1 MEYRMAIEKLNTGVR
16 REQIAQAVL
25 GLIATQGAKG
35 LSVAAVARR
44 VGLVPSALYRH
55 FENKD
60 QMLNAAIDLFQAQ
73 VLTHFEEVERESP
86 HCLERLHRLLVR
98 QVRMIR
104 ENQVV
109 AMPRIVFSDN
119 LYGRNPQKRFQVYKI
134 LESFIGRLN
143 DMILEGKKRGEI
155 HAGIDPASAARI
167 FLAIFQ
173 SSGIFWFLSDGEFD
187 VTKHAEKAWRI
198 FKRSIEA

>member
-1 MEYRMAIEKLNTGVR
+1 MAIEKLNTGLR
-16 REQIAQAVL
+16 QEQIARAVL
-25 GLIATQGAKG
+25 GLIATRGSKG

-60 QMLNAAIDLFQAQ
+60 QMLNAAISLFQTQ
-73 VLTHFEEVERESP
+73 VLTNLQEVERETP
-86 HCLERLHRLLVR
+86 RCLERLHRLLVR
-98 QVRMIR
+98 QVRLIR

-119 LYGRNPQKRFQVYKI
+119 LYGRNPQKRSQVYKI
-134 LESFIGRLN
+134 LEGFIERLS
-143 DMILEGKKRGEI
+143 DMILEGKERGEI
-155 HAGIDPASAARI
+155 YAGTDPTSAARI

-173 SSGIFWFLSDGEFD
+173 SAGILWFLSDGEFD
-187 VTKHAEKAWRI
+187 VTKHAERAWRI
-198 FKRSIEA
+198 FKRSVEA

>member
-1 MEYRMAIEKLNTGVR
+1 MATEKLNTGLR
-16 REQIAQAVL
+16 QEQIAQAVL
-25 GLIATQGAKG
+25 GLIATRGAKG

-60 QMLNAAIDLFQAQ
+60 QMLKAAIDLFQAQ
-73 VLTHFEEVERESP
+73 VRTNFEEVERETP
-86 HCLERLHRLLVR
+86 QCLERLHRLLRR

-109 AMPRIVFSDN
+109 AMPRIIFSDN
-119 LYGRNPQKRFQVYKI
+119 LYGRSPQKRVQVYRI
-134 LESFIGRLN
+134 LEGFIGRLS
-143 DMILEGKKRGEI
+143 DIIVEGKQRGEI
-155 HAGIDPASAARI
+155 HAGVDPPSAARI

-173 SSGIFWFLSDGEFD
+173 SSGILWFLSDGEFD
-187 VTKHAEKAWRI
+187 VTNNAEKSWRI
-198 FKRSIEA
+198 FKRAIEA